1 MTQIKRMDADFF
13 YSLLEKQTQISKS
26 TKLCE
31 PCDFSFA
38 CLAVKTNNLI
48 GTRITQIKRM
58 DADFFIY
65 Y

>member
-31 PCDFSFA
+31 PCDFPLRA
-38 CLAVKTNNLI
+38 LRLKLT
-48 GTRITQIKRM
+48 T
-58 DADFFIY
+58 
-65 Y
+65 